1 MKCLKTVPDTYIL
14 NKLLL
19 LLLLF
24 ISTYFLLQVLT
35 IVFSL
40 QSYFPRRILLDIKM
54 QSYTLEIIY

>member
-24 ISTYFLLQVLT
+24 ICTYFLLQVLT